1 MRGHEQ
7 IIEARMR
14 GYKPATVVHVDVG
27 GSTRWQSFLA
37 GDMPQGR
44 VTMLHDSGALHPQV
58 MLAPG
63 ESARTA
69 DWSWCRGL
77 SISLDGDDP
86 TRVQAAAERIAD
98 AGAVRVLATCDGQ
111 PFPFI
116 DWSA

>member
-7 IIEARMR
+7 IIEARMQ
-14 GYKPATVVHVDVG
+14 GYKPASPVSVDVG
-27 GSTRWQSFLA
+27 QSTRWQSFLS
-37 GDMPQGR
+37 GEMPAGR
-44 VTMLHDSGALHPQV
+44 VTMLHDSKPLHPRV
-58 MLAPG
+58 MLSPG

-77 SISLDGDDP
+77 SIDIDGDDP
-86 TRVQAAAERIAD
+86 VRVQAAADRIIA

-111 PFPFI
+111 AFPFI

>member
-7 IIEARMR
+7 IIEARLK
-14 GYKPATVVHVDVG
+14 GYKPATAVNVDVG
-27 GSTRWQSFLA
+27 RSTRWHAFLA
-37 GDMPQGR
+37 GEMPRGR
-44 VTMLHDSGALHPQV
+44 VTMAGDQVPLHPQV

-69 DWSWCRGL
+69 DWSWCHGL
-77 SISLDGDDP
+77 TVSIDGDDP
-86 TRVQAAAERIAD
+86 VRVQAAADRIKA

>member
-7 IIEARMR
+7 IIEARLK
-14 GYKPATVVHVDVG
+14 GFKPATPVHVDVG
-27 GSTRWQSFLA
+27 QSVRWQAFLA
-37 GDMPQGR
+37 GEMPRGR
-44 VTMLHDSGALHPQV
+44 VTMLSDSAPLHPQV

-69 DWSWCRGL
+69 DWSWCLGL

-86 TRVQAAAERIAD
+86 VRVQAAAERMAA